1 MGPGLAIFILCCG
14 FAAGVVMTIFVR
26 AAFDGQPAPTLP
38 RPPAPPAPSPKT
50 ESFRPVFLVRGE
62 TLH

>member
-26 AAFDGQPAPTLP
+26 AAFDGQPTPTLP
-38 RPPAPPAPSPKT
+38 APQPKT
-50 ESFRPVFLVRGE
+50 EPFRPVFLVRGE